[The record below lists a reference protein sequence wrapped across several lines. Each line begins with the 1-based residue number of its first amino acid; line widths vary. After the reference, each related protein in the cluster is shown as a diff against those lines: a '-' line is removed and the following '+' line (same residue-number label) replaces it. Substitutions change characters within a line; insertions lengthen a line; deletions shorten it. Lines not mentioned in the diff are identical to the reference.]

1 MSVKAVESETG
12 TPETQTRPSEL
23 IYRLE
28 DKPPLPQTLFAAC
41 QHLLA
46 MFVAV
51 ITPALLI
58 CQALGLPAADT
69 QHIISMSLF
78 ASGVASIIQIKAW
91 GPVGSGLLSIQGTS
105 FNFVSPLIMGG
116 MALKNGGAD
125 IPTMMAALFGT
136 LMLAS
141 CTEMLI
147 SRGLH
152 LARRVITPLVS
163 GVVVMI
169 IGLSLIQVGLTSIGG
184 GYAAI
189 NNHTFGSPS
198 NLLLAGAVLVVI
210 IALNR
215 QRNPYLRVASLV
227 IAMAVGYLL
236 AWFMGMLPENIT
248 PTNTDLLMVPTP
260 LYYGLG
266 IDWSL
271 LIPLMLIFMVT
282 SLETIGDITAT
293 SDVSEQPVS
302 GPLYIKRL
310 KGGVLANGL
319 NSFVSAVFNTFPN
332 SCFGQNNGVIQ
343 LTGVASRYV
352 GFVVA
357 LMLIILGL
365 FPAVSGFVQ
374 HIPEPVLGGATIVMF
389 GTIAASGVRIVS
401 REPLNRRAILIIAL
415 SLAVGLGIAQQ
426 PLILQFAPDW
436 LKTLLASGIAAGGIT
451 AIVLNLVFPEEP
463 PADKR

>member
-1 MSVKAVESETG
+1 MPANPGDMATTSVAS
-12 TPETQTRPSEL
+12 SEL

-28 DKPPLPQTLFAAC
+28 DRPPLPQTLFAAC

-58 CQALGLPAADT
+58 CQALGLPAQDT
-69 QHIISMSLF
+69 RHIISMSLF
-78 ASGVASIIQIKAW
+78 ASGVASILQIKTW
-91 GPVGSGLLSIQGTS
+91 GPIGSGLLSIQGTS
-105 FNFVSPLIMGG
+105 FNFVTPLIMGG
-116 MALKNGGAD
+116 IALKNGGAD

-136 LMLAS
+136 LMVAS
-141 CTEMLI
+141 CTEMVL
-147 SRGLH
+147 SRVLH
-152 LARRVITPLVS
+152 LARRIITPLVS
-163 GVVVMI
+163 GIVVMI

-189 NNHTFGSPS
+189 SDHSFGAPR
-198 NLLLAGAVLVVI
+198 NLLLAGAVLAVI
-210 IALNR
+210 IILNR

-227 IAMAVGYLL
+227 IAMAIGYLL
-236 AWFMGMLPENIT
+236 AWALGMVPENT
-248 PTNTDLLMVPTP
+248 PSPYTSWISVPSP

-266 IDWSL
+266 FDWNL
-271 LIPLMLIFMVT
+271 LIPLILIFMVT

-293 SDVSEQPVS
+293 SDVSEQPVN
-302 GPLYIKRL
+302 GPLYMKRL

-319 NSFVSAVFNTFPN
+319 NSFVSALFNTFPN

-365 FPAVSGFVQ
+365 FPAVSEMVQ

-401 REPLNRRAILIIAL
+401 REPLNRRAIMIIAL
-415 SLAVGLGIAQQ
+415 SLAVGLGISQQ

-436 LKTLLASGIAAGGIT
+436 LKTLLSSGIAAGGIT
-451 AIVLNLVFPEEP
+451 AIVLNLIFPPE
-463 PADKR
+463 K